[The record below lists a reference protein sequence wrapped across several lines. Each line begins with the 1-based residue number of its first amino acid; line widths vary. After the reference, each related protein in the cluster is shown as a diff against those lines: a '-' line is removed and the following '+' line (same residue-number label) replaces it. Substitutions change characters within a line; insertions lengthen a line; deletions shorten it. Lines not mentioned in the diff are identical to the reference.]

1 MYLCETYS
9 PMDTQALKF
18 VYFYSMLTEQAA
30 IELQKELRNQLIIK
44 DQLPTDLKLIAGVD
58 VEYDKETDLIAGAI
72 AVMDFHT
79 LAIKAVATHVMH
91 VTFPYIPGLFSFR
104 EMPVLLEAWKKLE
117 LHPELI
123 VCDGHGIAHP
133 RRFGLACHLGIV
145 LDIPT
150 LGCGKTRL
158 FGDYKPL
165 AEARGSSSPLL
176 AEDDREQVGNVL
188 RTQPGINPVFVSPG
202 HKISIPT
209 ATAIVL
215 KMAAEYRL
223 PETTRKADH
232 YGREAMLAYKRNYS
246 ASI

>member
-1 MYLCETYS
+1 
-9 PMDTQALKF
+9 
-18 VYFYSMLTEQAA
+18 MLTEQAA
-30 IELQKELRNQLIIK
+30 IELQHTLRQQLVLT
-44 DQLPTDLKLIAGVD
+44 DQLPENLTLIAGVD

-72 AVMDFHT
+72 AVLDFHT
-79 LAIKAVATHVMH
+79 LAVKAVATHVMH

-117 LHPELI
+117 LHPDLI
-123 VCDGHGIAHP
+123 VCDGHGLAHP
-133 RRFGLACHLGIV
+133 RRFGLACHLGVV

-158 FGDYKPL
+158 FGDFETP
-165 AEARGSSSPLL
+165 AEERGSVAALF
-176 AEDDREQVGNVL
+176 AEDNGEQVGNVL

-202 HKISIPT
+202 HKISIAT
-209 ATAIVL
+209 ATDIVL

-232 YGREAMLAYKRNYS
+232 YGREAMLAYKNS
-246 ASI
+246 